1 MNNNDESARYTR
13 PELIAKPDDYALI
26 FEVNKTGQKV
36 LDDLIKRFA
45 NKGNGGAGID
55 RILNTFEY
63 QGQRNVLDYII
74 NQVNKANGVNDD
86 SEITVELDG

>member
-1 MNNNDESARYTR
+1 MSDEAARLVR
-13 PELIAKPDDYALI
+13 PEPIATPEDYALI

-86 SEITVELDG
+86 SDITVELDE